1 MNGSRF
7 VVGLNETVC
16 SESILKIKSL
26 LKDDKDADGE
36 IKISCPGII
45 KLKTDNDSL
54 GISLDTL
61 MLLSNIRKVAK
72 HVAG

>member
-1 MNGSRF
+1 MNGSCF

-26 LKDDKDADGE
+26 LKDDIDIDGE
-36 IKISCPGII
+36 IKISCLGII

-54 GISLDTL
+54 GISLGTL
-61 MLLSNIRKVAK
+61 MLLSNIRKVAV

>member
-26 LKDDKDADGE
+26 LKDDIDIDGE
-36 IKISCPGII
+36 IKISCLGII
-45 KLKTDNDSL
+45 KLKIDNDSL
-54 GISLDTL
+54 GISLGTL
-61 MLLSNIRKVAK
+61 MLLSNIRKVAV